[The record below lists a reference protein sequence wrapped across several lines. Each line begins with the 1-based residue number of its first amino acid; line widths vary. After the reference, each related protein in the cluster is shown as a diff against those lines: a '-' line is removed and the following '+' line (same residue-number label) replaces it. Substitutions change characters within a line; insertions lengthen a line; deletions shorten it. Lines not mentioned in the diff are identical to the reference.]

1 MDRAV
6 SAANDLLANY
16 QHVVE
21 SLSLVTGSKGVFEV
35 RVDGESLY
43 SKSDAGRHAEPGE
56 VLRLFTE
63 KYGDGVARY
72 E

>member
-1 MDRAV
+1 MG
-6 SAANDLLANY
+6 AANDILANY

-21 SLSLVTGSKGVFEV
+21 SFTFTTGSKGVFDV
-35 RVDGESLY
+35 TVDGELLY
-43 SKSDAGRHAEPGE
+43 SKAKTGRHAEPGE

-72 E
+72 AES